1 MDKEKILKKVANR
14 KTFAPHGGYLAGRYL
29 REYKNQP
36 IYIITNKNGQAIDVV
51 EGEENAEMAIESL
64 KKSSEKDTT
73 FKKAVKEEETKTIEN
88 KAVRNKQ
95 IEKYKSSTEI
105 QREKYDSAM
114 DEYFKIDGKLQKQID
129 TLMLS
134 EYDGDEVDAADII
147 TGSPQLKN
155 LQKNKIKAMKKV
167 WALSQSGDE
176 DFRDE
181 SLDAFG
187 SLPGKDYDKF
197 TPSKSPGVR
206 EYTDAQA
213 QREQQIDTSMA
224 KDLEMRK
231 NMDVQEGTF
240 STQPRTRE
248 EVSRSIPTA
257 QKQIPKKKY
266 TDEELLRIIAGK

>member
-88 KAVRNKQ
+88 KAKRNRQ
-95 IEKYKSSTEI
+95 IEKYKSSAEI

-134 EYDGDEVDAADII
+134 EYDGDEVDAVDII

-187 SLPGKDYDKF
+187 SLPGKDYGKF

-213 QREQQIDTSMA
+213 QREQQIDTSLA
-224 KDLEMRK
+224 KDKQMRTNYWNPDWEYGSQLK
-231 NMDVQEGTF
+231 TPK
-240 STQPRTRE
+240 SRE
-248 EVSRSIPTA
+248 QVSESIP
-257 QKQIPKKKY
+257 KIPKKKY
-266 TDEELLRIIAGK
+266 TDDELLRIIAGK

>member
-129 TLMLS
+129 AIKDDS
-134 EYDGDEVDAADII
+134 IEEEDDADII
-147 TGSPQLKN
+147 SNSPQLKN

-197 TPSKSPGVR
+197 TPSASPGVK
-206 EYTDAQA
+206 EYAG
-213 QREQQIDTSMA
+213 REQKIDTGMA
-224 KDLEMRK
+224 KEEMMRK
-231 NMDVQEGTF
+231 NMDVQEGSF

-248 EVSRSIPTA
+248 QVSESIP
-257 QKQIPKKKY
+257 KIPKKKY

>member
-129 TLMLS
+129 AIKDDS
-134 EYDGDEVDAADII
+134 IEEEDDAAII
-147 TGSPQLKN
+147 SNSPQLKN

-197 TPSKSPGVR
+197 TPSASPGVK
-206 EYTDAQA
+206 EYAG
-213 QREQQIDTSMA
+213 REQKIDTGMA
-224 KDLEMRK
+224 KEEMMRK
-231 NMDVQEGTF
+231 NMDVQEGSF

-248 EVSRSIPTA
+248 QVSESIP
-257 QKQIPKKKY
+257 KIPKKKY